1 MSNSLNSAAEDD
13 DARASDGEQPT
24 GNLRSLARPV
34 ANGALGGLVG
44 TLAMTAYRLP
54 LFEGLPP
61 TAEFW
66 AQYVGDG
73 DPSSYPLQALVLHFG
88 YGAAGGS
95 VLGLA
100 LARTGDDPG
109 ERDDRITLLAGV
121 AYALV
126 LSALGNRVLLER
138 ILDVDLTAPER
149 LVFHVGHVVY
159 GLALGTWLGTAGAIG
174 RSEPDA

>member
-1 MSNSLNSAAEDD
+1 M
-13 DARASDGEQPT
+13 ARA
-24 GNLRSLARPV
+24 V
-34 ANGALGGLVG
+34 ASGAVGGLVG
-44 TLAMTAYRLP
+44 TLAMTAYRIP

-73 DPSSYPLQALVLHFG
+73 DPSSYPLQALALHFG
-88 YGAAGGS
+88 YGAGAGS

-100 LARTGDDPG
+100 LSRLGDDPG
-109 ERDDRITLLAGV
+109 ERDDRVTLLAGV

-126 LSALGNRVLLER
+126 LSVLGNRILLGR
-138 ILDVDLTAPER
+138 LLDVDLDGEER

-174 RSEPDA
+174 RSRSDAGRP

>member
-1 MSNSLNSAAEDD
+1 MPNSLNTAVEDS
-13 DARASDGEQPT
+13 DAKTTDGEGRT
-24 GNLRSLARPV
+24 TDVRSVARTV

-54 LFEGLPP
+54 LFKGLPP

-66 AQYVGDG
+66 AQYLGDG
-73 DPSSYPLQALVLHFG
+73 APSSYPLQALALHFG
-88 YGAAGGS
+88 YGAAAGG

-100 LARTGDDPG
+100 LARTGENAG
-109 ERDDRITLLAGV
+109 ERDDRVILLAGV

-126 LSALGNRVLLER
+126 LSAFGNRVLLQR
-138 ILDVDLTAPER
+138 LLDVDLEADER

-174 RSEPDA
+174 RSRSDA